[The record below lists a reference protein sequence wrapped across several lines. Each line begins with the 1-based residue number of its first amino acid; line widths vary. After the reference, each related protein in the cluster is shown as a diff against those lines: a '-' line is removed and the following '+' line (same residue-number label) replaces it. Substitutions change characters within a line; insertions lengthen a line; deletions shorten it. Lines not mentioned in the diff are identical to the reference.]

1 MARALKSL
9 RLFAREAPAPA
20 TPRPDP
26 GPLVESS
33 QLWLAVCL
41 PNLALEALDVE
52 EDAPIA
58 VVEPGREQ
66 FQIAAVNRAAEVLR
80 IQPGIKLSAALA
92 LSASLKVIERSP
104 DSERACLESLLA
116 WSQRITPLISLEAP
130 EAFLLEVSGSL
141 KLFRGL
147 AAIKRLLAEELDR
160 RKLSHR
166 WCAAPTPLA
175 SLWLAR
181 NRSEDVLQ
189 VEQLAGRV
197 GSASLWVTRW
207 PAAVQTLLE
216 DMGVRT
222 IGDCLRLPRDGFA
235 RRLGQIYLKDLDK
248 AVGKRFDPRAGFH
261 APHSFCS
268 KAELSTEC
276 SQLTVF
282 IEAIAA
288 MLDVAIN
295 QLRVRQAQ
303 IQSLTVS
310 FEHRRGPPTV
320 EHIALVEP
328 SGQKNRLM
336 NLIADRLERMVLPTP
351 ALALTLRTD
360 FFRPMHLRPPG
371 LFGAWCEDAAGILIE
386 RLRERFG
393 VGGVHGVGL
402 NAEHR
407 PEYAWSKVID
417 DLMKPSASTE
427 ISPWISDRPLW
438 VLPSPLPLSSSDA
451 RSYYGGSLRISS
463 SVERIESGWWDER
476 DVQRDYYTAMGAC
489 GQRLWIYQDRTSG
502 DWYLHGIF
510 G

>member
-9 RLFAREAPAPA
+9 MLFAREAPAA
-20 TPRPDP
+20 PRPDP
-26 GPLVESS
+26 DPFLEPA

-52 EDAPIA
+52 GDGPIA
-58 VVEPGREQ
+58 VTEPTREQ
-66 FQIAAVNRAAEVLR
+66 FQIAAVNRAAERLG

-116 WSQRITPLISLEAP
+116 WSQRITPLVSLEAP

-147 AAIKRLLAEELDR
+147 AAIKQLLAEELER
-160 RKLSHR
+160 RGLSHR

-181 NRSEDVLQ
+181 SGSKDVLQ
-189 VEQLAGRV
+189 IEQLAGRV
-197 GSASLWVTRW
+197 GSASLWATRW
-207 PAAVQTLLE
+207 PAALQTLLA

-235 RRLGQIYLKDLDK
+235 RRVGRIFLDDLDR

-261 APHSFCS
+261 TPHSFSS
-268 KAELSTEC
+268 KAELSTE
-276 SQLTVF
+276 SSELPVF

-288 MLDVAIN
+288 MLDVAVT
-295 QLRVRQAQ
+295 QLCARQAQ

-310 FEHRRGPPTV
+310 FEHRQGPPTV

-360 FFRPMHLRPPG
+360 CFRPMHLRPPG
-371 LFGAWCEDAAGILIE
+371 LFGVSNEDAAGILIE

-393 VGGVHGVGL
+393 IGGVHGVGL
-402 NAEHR
+402 SAEHR

-417 DLMKPSASTE
+417 GLMEPSASSE
-427 ISPWISDRPLW
+427 ILPWISDRPLW
-438 VLPSPLPLSSSDA
+438 VLPSPLPLSSRDA
-451 RSYYGGSLRISS
+451 RSYCGGSLQICS

-476 DVQRDYYTAMGAC
+476 DVQRDYYTALGAC
-489 GQRLWIYQDRTSG
+489 GQRLWIYQDRTNG
-502 DWYLHGIF
+502 DWHLHGIF

>member
-9 RLFAREAPAPA
+9 MLFAREAPA

-26 GPLVESS
+26 DSLVKSA
-33 QLWLAVCL
+33 QLWLSVCL
-41 PNLALEALDVE
+41 PNLALEALHAE
-52 EDAPIA
+52 GDAPTA
-58 VVEPGREQ
+58 VTEPGREQ
-66 FQIAAVNRAAEVLR
+66 FQIVAVNRAAEAIGVE
-80 IQPGIKLSAALA
+80 PGIKLSAALA
-92 LSASLKVIERSP
+92 LSASLKVIERSLET
-104 DSERACLESLLA
+104 ERACLESLLA
-116 WSQRITPLISLEAP
+116 WAQRITPLVSLEAP

-141 KLFRGL
+141 KLFHGL
-147 AAIKRLLAEELDR
+147 AAIKQLLAEELER
-160 RKLSHR
+160 RGLSR
-166 WCAAPTPLA
+166 SLSAAPTPLA

-181 NRSEDVLQ
+181 SRNDDVLQ
-189 VEQLAGRV
+189 AEHLAGRV
-197 GSASLWVTRW
+197 GSTPLWVTRW
-207 PAAVQTLLE
+207 PADVQALLK

-235 RRLGQIYLKDLDK
+235 RRIGRIYLEDLDK
-248 AVGKRFDPRAGFH
+248 AVGKRFDPRTGFR
-261 APHSFCS
+261 APQRFFS
-268 KAELSTEC
+268 KFELSTE
-276 SQLTVF
+276 SLDLPVF
-282 IEAIAA
+282 IEAVTA
-288 MLDVAIN
+288 MLDVAVT
-295 QLRVRQAQ
+295 QLRARQAQ

-336 NLIADRLERMVLPTP
+336 NLIVDRLERIVLPTP
-351 ALALTLRTD
+351 ALALSLQTD

-371 LFGAWCEDAAGILIE
+371 LFGASDEDATGILIE

-393 VGGVHGVGL
+393 TDGVHGVGL

-417 DLMKPSASTE
+417 ALNEPSASPE

-438 VLPSPLPLSSSDA
+438 VLQSPLPLSSKEA
-451 RSYYGGSLRISS
+451 RSYYEGSVQISS
-463 SVERIESGWWDER
+463 SPERIESGWWDER
-476 DVQRDYYTAMGAC
+476 DVQRDYYAAIGAC
-489 GQRLWIYQDRTSG
+489 GQHLWIFQDRTNG